1 MKNNKVWDFL
11 KPIVV
16 LTVIAAVMAGLL
28 GGTNLLTKDKIA
40 ELTAASEKAA
50 VEKVIKAETYNDF
63 EIKYDGAKYTYFKAQ
78 NGNDTVG
85 YAFTLT
91 SNGYGGLVKSV
102 VGIDVNGKI
111 TAVEITDVA
120 NETPGLG
127 QNAAKPDFT
136 NRFVGKSEEITV
148 VKSGAKENEVQAVTG
163 ATITSNAVT
172 KSVNL
177 AMELYKKI
185 EGEGDVK

>member
-1 MKNNKVWDFL
+1 MKNNKIWSFL

-40 ELTAASEKAA
+40 ELTEANETAAI
-50 VEKVIKAETYNDF
+50 EKVIKAEKYEKGEIDYNGS
-63 EIKYDGAKYTYFKAQ
+63 KYSYTKALK
-78 NGNDTVG
+78 GTETVG
-85 YAFTLT
+85 YAFSL
-91 SNGYGGLVKSV
+91 SANGYGGAVKAV
-102 VGIDVNGKI
+102 IGIDMNGKI

-127 QNAAKPDFT
+127 QNATRASFT
-136 NRFVGKSEEITV
+136 DQFKEKAEALTV

-163 ATITSNAVT
+163 ATITSKAVT
-172 KSVNL
+172 SSVNL
-177 AMELYKKI
+177 ALELFNEITK
-185 EGEGDVK
+185 EGDEK